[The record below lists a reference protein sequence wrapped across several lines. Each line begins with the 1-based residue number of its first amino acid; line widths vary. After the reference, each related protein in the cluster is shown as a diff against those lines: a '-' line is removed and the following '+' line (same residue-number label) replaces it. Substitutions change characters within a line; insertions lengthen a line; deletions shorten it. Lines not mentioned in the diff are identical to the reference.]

1 MFMAALMKSVTDEG
15 DSAGVK
21 PRDITN
27 EENDNACTGTHETEI
42 SDAKGSEQEGNAREI
57 DTKNPATPNAS
68 GIGGGSETE
77 EVQCDQCFR
86 CEKLSDSYEQWRN
99 DFTVA
104 KAKARCR
111 KVRKSYSAGVLSSGG
126 LLCTMA
132 AIRNGFTPK

>member
-15 DSAGVK
+15 DSTGVK

-27 EENDNACTGTHETEI
+27 DANDNACTGTHETEI

-68 GIGGGSETE
+68 GIGGGSENE

-86 CEKLSDSYEQWRN
+86 CENMSDSYDKWRN
-99 DFTVA
+99 DFTVT
-104 KAKARCR
+104 KAKTRCQ
-111 KVRKSYSAGVLSSGG
+111 KVRKS
-126 LLCTMA
+126 
-132 AIRNGFTPK
+132 